1 MAGDKILEINGKSA
15 KNKTTEEIS
24 KILKGQPNT
33 SVTLLMERI
42 NMKEPFKVTFDR
54 EKVTLKSVPYSEY
67 VSDKIGYVKLRSFT
81 KGCANEIKKAIK
93 DLESRGNL
101 KGLILDL
108 RNNPG
113 GLLNESIDIVN
124 LFVDQGEEIVST
136 KGKIKSWQKSYIAS
150 NTPLDINL
158 PLVVLINSASASA
171 SEIVSGAIQDLDR
184 GIVIGQR
191 SFGKGLVQQTRKLSY
206 NSQLKLTVAKYYIPS
221 GRCIQAVDYSNR
233 NDDGSVG
240 KTPDSLRGV
249 FYTRNGREVYDGGG
263 IYPDIMTEKKSV
275 SNIVL
280 SLYKERL
287 FFDYATDFQ
296 FKNEK
301 IPSDYILSDIQYDDF
316 VDYISNKDYSY
327 ETKTE
332 EILVKLKE
340 KAKDE
345 RYFNVLKEEIE
356 ALELELK
363 SNKKDDLFTNKEEIK
378 EALSSEIASRYFF
391 QKGRIKTSL
400 YFDVELAEAIEIL
413 SDTNRYS
420 QVLGYN

>member
-1 MAGDKILEINGKSA
+1 M
-15 KNKTTEEIS
+15 
-24 KILKGQPNT
+24 
-33 SVTLLMERI
+33 
-42 NMKEPFKVTFDR
+42 
-54 EKVTLKSVPYSEY
+54 
-67 VSDKIGYVKLRSFT
+67 
-81 KGCANEIKKAIK
+81 
-93 DLESRGNL
+93 
-101 KGLILDL
+101 

-124 LFVDQGEEIVST
+124 LFVNQGEEIVST
-136 KGKIKSWQKSYIAS
+136 KGKIKSWQKSYTARNI
-150 NTPLDINL
+150 PLDINI

-240 KTPDSLRGV
+240 KTPDSLRGI

-263 IYPDIMTEKKSV
+263 IYPDIITEKKSV

-301 IPSDYILSDIQYDDF
+301 ISSDYIISDAQYDDF

-332 EILVKLKE
+332 EMLVKLKE
-340 KAKDE
+340 KAIDE
-345 RYFNVLKEEIE
+345 RYFNLLKEEYE

-363 SNKKDDLFTNKEEIK
+363 SNKKDDLFTNKDEIK
-378 EALSSEIASRYFF
+378 EALSSEIVSRYYF

-400 YFDVELAEAIEIL
+400 NFDIDLVEAIGIL
-413 SDTNRYS
+413 NDKDRYS

>member
-1 MAGDKILEINGKSA
+1 M
-15 KNKTTEEIS
+15 
-24 KILKGQPNT
+24 
-33 SVTLLMERI
+33 
-42 NMKEPFKVTFDR
+42 
-54 EKVTLKSVPYSEY
+54 
-67 VSDKIGYVKLRSFT
+67 
-81 KGCANEIKKAIK
+81 
-93 DLESRGNL
+93 
-101 KGLILDL
+101 
-108 RNNPG
+108 
-113 GLLNESIDIVN
+113 
-124 LFVDQGEEIVST
+124 
-136 KGKIKSWQKSYIAS
+136 
-150 NTPLDINL
+150 
-158 PLVVLINSASASA
+158 LINSASASA